1 MNMKKLIQ
9 TMTDIE
15 QGKRQLN
22 ESAVAECGEMEGS
35 MPAPMPA
42 PENPGN
48 PVTMNINLSASG
60 MDHVADLMRLMQ
72 QAGLEKAGP
81 APAPT
86 MPMRMDMENL
96 RDKMNSLEN
105 SSLEDDVRDI
115 EEYANEPDEEYQD
128 HNYMLNDLAGGLN
141 KPKKMY
147 KPAAG
152 GDNPMAVET
161 IKDRLYN
168 ALSEK
173 KAKPDYLDFD
183 GDGDRKEPMKKA
195 LADKKKKGSVKEA
208 ELDEISSDLAKRYT
222 KAAKMDRDFN
232 DDDIAR
238 LAKSGQSTRDMHKKN
253 AKRTKGIYR
262 AKSRIENEAEVQEG
276 APPLSPKFIK
286 QLQITFGDKPML
298 SPRETRKV
306 EDMIDKMSIE
316 NLKQLVS
323 ADIPHVSDI
332 AKQYIRNNT
341 PGGMKQ
347 EAEVQAPSH
356 ELSDMSRQASRIA
369 QMIKRKINSGEQMDD
384 RDYNQLAELGS
395 VLSRL
400 GASFGP
406 KSMKDVMIHMKQYT
420 DDRNEEGH
428 DYPEFDVNRFKELL
442 AMAKSTSES
451 MIGEIS
457 TKKAANY
464 INKAKSQKDAE
475 DNKNRSVPDWAD
487 KKPGKDDNEGKK
499 KAVKDKESRK
509 KVDEISK
516 DLARNYYRKASKDI
530 GDQARSA
537 DDYRSGSSNLKG
549 RLDRTYN
556 RDGSRTTDADREK
569 DRDTIS
575 KYDAGRKNAER
586 KIKNRATGIGN
597 AAKRM

>member
-15 QGKRQLN
+15 KGNRKRPLK
-22 ESAVAECGEMEGS
+22 ESYAAECGDMGS
-35 MPAPMPA
+35 MAPPMA
-42 PENPGN
+42 PLENPGN
-48 PVTMNINLSASG
+48 PVTASITLNASG
-60 MDHVADLMRLMQ
+60 MEHVADLMRLLQ

-81 APAPT
+81 VAPPT
-86 MPMRMDMENL
+86 MPMRMDMERL
-96 RDKMNSLEN
+96 RDKMNGLES
-105 SSLEDDVRDI
+105 SSLEDDVRESDI
-115 EEYANEPDEEYQD
+115 EEYTNEPDEEYQD
-128 HNYMLNDLAGGLN
+128 HNYMLDDLAGGLN

-147 KPAAG
+147 KPAAK

-183 GDGDRKEPMKKA
+183 GDGDKKEPMKKA
-195 LADKKKKGSVKEA
+195 LADKKKKGPVKEA
-208 ELDEISSDLAKRYT
+208 ELDEISSNLAKRYT

-232 DDDIAR
+232 DDDITR

-253 AKRTKGIYR
+253 AKRTKGISR
-262 AKSRIENEAEVQEG
+262 AKSRIENEAEVQ
-276 APPLSPKFIK
+276 AP
-286 QLQITFGDKPML
+286 
-298 SPRETRKV
+298 
-306 EDMIDKMSIE
+306 
-316 NLKQLVS
+316 N
-323 ADIPHVSDI
+323 
-332 AKQYIRNNT
+332 
-341 PGGMKQ
+341 
-347 EAEVQAPSH
+347 H
-356 ELSDMSRQASRIA
+356 ELSDMSRQASKIA

>member
-22 ESAVAECGEMEGS
+22 ESAVAECGEMEGMS
-35 MPAPMPA
+35 APMPA

-81 APAPT
+81 PSAPT

-128 HNYMLNDLAGGLN
+128 HNYMLDDLAGGLN

-147 KPAAG
+147 KPAAK

-195 LADKKKKGSVKEA
+195 LADKKKKGPVKEA

-232 DDDIAR
+232 DDDITR

-276 APPLSPKFIK
+276 APPLSPKYI
-286 QLQITFGDKPML
+286 QHLQITFGDKKAL
-298 SPRETRKV
+298 DRS
-306 EDMIDKMSIE
+306 DKYKIADIIKKSSIE
-316 NLKQLVS
+316 NLKQLV
-323 ADIPHVSDI
+323 AANIPHVSNA
-332 AKQYIRNNT
+332 AKNYIRNNT

-406 KSMKDVMIHMKQYT
+406 KSMKDVMAHMKQYT

-428 DYPEFDVNRFKELL
+428 NYPEFNTNRFKELL
-442 AMAKSTSES
+442 AMAK
-451 MIGEIS
+451 
-457 TKKAANY
+457 
-464 INKAKSQKDAE
+464 
-475 DNKNRSVPDWAD
+475 
-487 KKPGKDDNEGKK
+487 
-499 KAVKDKESRK
+499 
-509 KVDEISK
+509 
-516 DLARNYYRKASKDI
+516 
-530 GDQARSA
+530 
-537 DDYRSGSSNLKG
+537 
-549 RLDRTYN
+549 
-556 RDGSRTTDADREK
+556 
-569 DRDTIS
+569 
-575 KYDAGRKNAER
+575 
-586 KIKNRATGIGN
+586 
-597 AAKRM
+597 